1 MAIRCEVEAG
11 VAEVVIDNPPVNA
24 LGSRDWREFAELL
37 TGLGRRDDVQCVVI
51 RAEGRG
57 FQAGVDVKELAADG
71 SKIVDVN
78 RGCYDTFA
86 AIYDCPVPVISA
98 VHGYCLG
105 GGIGISGASDIVI
118 ASEDASFGLPE
129 IDRGALGAATH
140 LMRLVGM
147 QKTRRMLYTGEPI
160 PAAEVHRLG
169 GVESVVPRA
178 ALREEAR
185 ALAAKIA
192 AKSPKAV
199 RLAKWSLNGIEL
211 LDPKKSYRFEQ
222 GFTLELY
229 TSPDSQEARD
239 AFVEKRESSF
249 SKKPGFFSVPRGCQN
264 TVRPPSDTLRPCRT
278 PSPTSPNRSAI
289 CTRFFNRSSRAYSPG
304 A

>member
-1 MAIRCEVEAG
+1 MAIRSVVEG
-11 VAEVVIDNPPVNA
+11 GIAEVVIDNPPVNA
-24 LGSRDWREFAELL
+24 LGSAAWREFAALL
-37 TGLGRRDDVQCVVI
+37 GDLGRRGDVQCVLI

-71 SKIVDVN
+71 KKIVEVN

-105 GGIGISGASDIVI
+105 GGIGIAGSSDIVI
-118 ASEDASFGLPE
+118 ASEDATFGLPE

-147 QKTRRMLYTGEPI
+147 QKTRRMLYTGESI
-160 PAAEVHRLG
+160 SAAEALRLG
-169 GVESVVPRA
+169 ALESVVPREKLRDA
-178 ALREEAR
+178 ALELAR
-185 ALAAKIA
+185 KIA
-192 AKSPKAV
+192 AKSPRAL

-239 AFVEKRESSF
+239 AFVEKRGARFE
-249 SKKPGFFSVPRGCQN
+249 KK
-264 TVRPPSDTLRPCRT
+264 
-278 PSPTSPNRSAI
+278 
-289 CTRFFNRSSRAYSPG
+289 
-304 A
+304 